1 MSYLGIVASSVLAS
15 NALLSYG
22 FGAIPAIGPGS
33 SRAAAGLRDGRSSL
47 ASALALACI
56 NASAASIL
64 WCVRG
69 LILGPLG
76 LAGLDIFFFAL
87 IVVPPLKALARAARS
102 GSGIPAAIGAEADEL
117 IVGSLVFGIALIAAR
132 SGYGL
137 GEAATAGAA
146 SGLGYWMA
154 TSLLRRIRERLELS
168 DLPDAFKGAPSML
181 ISAGLMSMALLGLD
195 SAFLRDLGGSP

>member
-22 FGAIPAIGPGS
+22 FGAIPAIGGGRGGP
-33 SRAAAGLRDGRSSL
+33 AAGAGERGSRL

-56 NASAASIL
+56 NAAAASIL
-64 WCVRG
+64 WCARR
-69 LILGPLG
+69 LILDPLG

-102 GSGIPAAIGAEADEL
+102 GSGIAAAVGAEADEL
-117 IVGSLVFGIALIAAR
+117 IVGSLVFGIALVAAR

-137 GEAATAGAA
+137 GEAAAAGAA

-154 TSLLRRIRERLELS
+154 TYLLRRIRERLELS
-168 DLPDAFKGAPSML
+168 DLPAAFRGAPSML
-181 ISAGLMSMALLGLD
+181 VSAGLMSMALMGVD
-195 SAFLRDLGGSP
+195 SILVRNLGGSP